1 MLQHLYERDFIGYS
15 YLTAIVD
22 PYLFWSPYL
31 NNLAHLCWENEN
43 IKMCCSENAP
53 TLWVLTDREFR
64 RDRVLTRAVPRTA
77 ITVTLQHLT
86 LLAVVVMIMMMTMI
100 MIIIMTMTMM
110 INEQSM
116 SFCHTALDII
126 VGGFGDYLSTFSNNI
141 WHFDR
146 QMMIRMGGNHFWLS
160 NNPFSSLPSS
170 LPWHCSGAHFQL
182 LHFVNW
188 TLCHFDK
195 RCPSRCHKVTCFP
208 DFLASLLQQNHLWSE
223 SDIKLQTMMTL

>member
-86 LLAVVVMIMMMTMI
+86 LLLLAMLVMVMKMIMIMMMT
-100 MIIIMTMTMM
+100 IMTMTNMTVIITMMMMM
-110 INEQSM
+110 INEQSA
-116 SFCHTALDII
+116 SFRHPALDII
-126 VGGFGDYLSTFSNNI
+126 IGGGFGEQTLKLYLT
-141 WHFDR
+141 
-146 QMMIRMGGNHFWLS
+146 
-160 NNPFSSLPSS
+160 
-170 LPWHCSGAHFQL
+170 
-182 LHFVNW
+182 
-188 TLCHFDK
+188 
-195 RCPSRCHKVTCFP
+195 
-208 DFLASLLQQNHLWSE
+208 LWSTN
-223 SDIKLQTMMTL
+223 DD

>member
-1 MLQHLYERDFIGYS
+1 MLQHLYERNFIGYS

-22 PYLFWSPYL
+22 PYLYWSPYL

-100 MIIIMTMTMM
+100 MIIIMMMTMIMIIIMMMTMM

-146 QMMIRMGGNHFWLS
+146 QMMIRMGGTTFDCQTILFHRYHHHCHDTAVEHIFSFFTLSIGHFATLTNAVQAVATKWLV
-160 NNPFSSLPSS
+160 
-170 LPWHCSGAHFQL
+170 FQI
-182 LHFVNW
+182 F
-188 TLCHFDK
+188 
-195 RCPSRCHKVTCFP
+195 
-208 DFLASLLQQNHLWSE
+208 
-223 SDIKLQTMMTL
+223 